1 MEYQDYY
8 QTLGVERNATPEV
21 IKKQYRRLARKY
33 HPDVS
38 KEPNAEEMFKRVQ
51 EAYEVLKDPEKRK
64 AYDQM
69 GSEWRQGQGFQPPPG
84 WEQHAGFRQAGGASH
99 AGMGPEEFSDF
110 FQSIFGGGFAQH
122 AQGRGTL
129 RRKGQDHHSKLTIRL
144 EDAYHGAEQQLT
156 LQQPVVDPN
165 TGQLQHEAR
174 TINVKIPPGI
184 LEGQQIRLNGMGGPG
199 LGGGPNG
206 DLYLEVAFAPHRHF
220 RVHGKDISLKLPI
233 TPWEAALG
241 AEVEI
246 PTLGGPVKLKIAA
259 GAQSGQKLRLKG
271 RGLPGKPAGD
281 EFALLSIETPRPEND
296 EQRQIYE
303 QMKSSMP
310 FNPRKALF

>member
-8 QTLGVERNATPEV
+8 KTLGVERNATPDA

-38 KEPNAEEMFKRVQ
+38 KEPNAEEKFKQVQ
-51 EAYEVLKDPEKRK
+51 EAYEVLKDPQKRQ

-69 GSEWRQGQGFQPPPG
+69 GSQWRQGQGFQPPPG
-84 WEQHAGFRQAGGASH
+84 WEQAARGGASQ
-99 AGMGPEEFSDF
+99 MGADEFSDF
-110 FQSIFGGGFAQH
+110 FQSIFGGGFAQQAH
-122 AQGRGTL
+122 GARGRHM
-129 RRKGQDHHSKLTIRL
+129 RRKGQDHHSQLTIRL

-156 LQQPVVDPN
+156 LQQPILDEA
-165 TGQLQHEAR
+165 TGQLRHEPR
-174 TINVKIPPGI
+174 TVNVKIPAGI
-184 LEGQQIRLNGMGGPG
+184 TEGQQIRLSGMGGPG
-199 LGGGPNG
+199 MGGGPNG
-206 DLYLEVAFAPHRHF
+206 DLYLEIAFAPHRYF
-220 RVHGKDISLKLPI
+220 TVQGKDISLKLPI

-241 AEVEI
+241 ADVEI
-246 PTLGGPVKLKIAA
+246 PTLGGAVKLKIAA

-281 EFALLSIETPRPEND
+281 EFAILEIDTPRPEND
-296 EQRQIYE
+296 AQRQLYE
-303 QMKSSMP
+303 QMKAAMP